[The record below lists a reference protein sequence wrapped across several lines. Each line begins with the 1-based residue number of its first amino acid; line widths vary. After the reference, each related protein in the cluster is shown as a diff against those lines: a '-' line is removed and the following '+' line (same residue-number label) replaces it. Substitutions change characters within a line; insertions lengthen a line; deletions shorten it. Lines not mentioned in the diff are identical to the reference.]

1 MPMTIAS
8 NNTLDLLV
16 EQGFVT
22 KYNLQILNGE
32 IEQVFNYLR
41 ESQFVGNT
49 GAKGT
54 LTIEDVINAETLDIL
69 NTALN
74 EAKEPVEFITLV
86 KHFKNFLSTVAT
98 YVGLEQDAKQR
109 KIPFEVLLPFLE
121 LCLAG
126 NRGAVTTALLAIP
139 STSIMHIPG
148 ATRYAFRQA
157 ITTVSML
164 QRGNQLT
171 INPMIQ

>member
-1 MPMTIAS
+1 MTT
-8 NNTLDLLV
+8 NEYFDLLV
-16 EQGFVT
+16 EQGFIS

-32 IEQVFNYLR
+32 IEQVFKYLQ
-41 ESQFVGNT
+41 ESQFQG
-49 GAKGT
+49 KGEK
-54 LTIEDVINAETLDIL
+54 LEIEDVINAETLDIL
-69 NTALN
+69 NIAKN

-86 KHFKNFLSTVAT
+86 HSFKNFLSLIAT
-98 YVGLEQDAKQR
+98 YVGIEQDANQR
-109 KIPFEVLLPFLE
+109 KIPFEVLLPYLQ
-121 LCLAG
+121 LCLLG

-139 STSIMHIPG
+139 STSIMGIPG

>member
-1 MPMTIAS
+1 MTQ
-8 NNTLDLLV
+8 TEYFDLLV
-16 EQGFVT
+16 EQGFIT

-32 IEQVFNYLR
+32 IEQVFKYLR
-41 ESQFVGNT
+41 ESQFVGSQGN
-49 GAKGT
+49 KET
-54 LTIEDVINAETLDIL
+54 LELKDVINAETLDIL
-69 NTALN
+69 NTAKN

-86 KHFKNFLSTVAT
+86 NSFKNFLSLVAT
-98 YVGLEQDAKQR
+98 YVGLEHEASQR
-109 KIPFEVLLPFLE
+109 KIPFEVLLPYLQ
-121 LCLAG
+121 LCLLG

-171 INPMIQ
+171 INPNIQ

>member
-1 MPMTIAS
+1 MTQS
-8 NNTLDLLV
+8 EYFDLLV
-16 EQGFVT
+16 EQGFIT

-32 IEQVFNYLR
+32 IEQVFKYLR
-41 ESQFVGNT
+41 ESQFQG
-49 GAKGT
+49 KSET
-54 LTIEDVINAETLDIL
+54 LELKDVVNAETLDIL
-69 NTALN
+69 NIAKN
-74 EAKEPVEFITLV
+74 EAKEPVEFVTLV
-86 KHFKNFLSTVAT
+86 KNFKNFLSLVAT
-98 YVGLEQDAKQR
+98 YVGLEHESSQR
-109 KIPFEVLLPFLE
+109 KIPFEVLLPYLQ

-164 QRGNQLT
+164 QRGNQLN
-171 INPMIQ
+171 INPNIQ